1 MTTLSPN
8 TQSWDVKEE
17 LGQNEEPVE
26 LSRSSITA
34 EQGETSERDN
44 QLGISP
50 ENTVE
55 KVSLTNSNCVLGFAV
70 ESGYRRLLKQDSEA
84 SEGIDGMLPLYF
96 ERADLGRG
104 SELVDKVGADKPV
117 TTDWNNT
124 RSRARSLSVKVPDT
138 VLEETGIPLQ
148 KAGRAAGEDC
158 NLGDVSVNRRL
169 FTAKHRCY
177 TFYPRSFSVEAKD
190 LPISIYR
197 QTERLFDNK
206 METMED
212 NLSLLSVVP
221 PSGSLLKPNPLPTSA
236 ASSPSSVVDI
246 PPPFELASITKKPIT
261 KSSPSLLLENESPD
275 KYLKQNAKKK
285 SSFKRFLPIK
295 FRKKVENK
303 IAVEVNVCKP
313 QSDTV
318 RVLDFD
324 RRSLGNS
331 PQIKTRSGKIRVWDS
346 SSTFLINKDG
356 KRKGTPKP
364 FSRSVTRVE
373 SFEDRS
379 RLSYSSLPLTKPR
392 SISFPNADT
401 SDYENIPAVSSDYEN
416 VQIPSR
422 RNGRSGTFTEFFDN
436 PSRAFS
442 SASENDGYVDMS
454 SFTPFES
461 RKNMDQELESVES
474 ETLTACLPSGDEL
487 VSDEEIGNSSES
499 EEIDR
504 DMAEQ
509 SNIEL
514 EAYHIAKVIT
524 TSERAYVSVLKLLH
538 TDFRR
543 VALGAVDGEA
553 CPVLDREVVTVI
565 LCAVSEL
572 LDLHQEILQE
582 LEQSVTE
589 WEQAA
594 PCLAHVILAR
604 GPRLSVYSRY
614 IEQFEHNLAIL
625 EQSCSNSRGLSTR
638 LLEFEIHPDSNRLT
652 VKQCLFML
660 LLRVP
665 QYHLYLTD
673 YLNNLHPDD
682 SEYEDTQAALCVVRT
697 VCEQLRTCVAQAENL
712 QKLLEVEH
720 QVKGVHQ
727 LSQPGRV
734 LIKKGGLLRVME
746 GTRRPRYCFLL
757 SDMFLY
763 TAPQHSGK
771 YQLNKTLPLHGMKVS
786 RVSVEDSEMLLRI
799 QSVRG
804 SITLSASSSTE
815 RDEWLADISKAVD
828 DYQRSQT
835 FLSLRGNAE
844 LSLEKTD
851 SGLGAKPPMLIPD
864 SRVGMCMIC
873 SSDFSLT
880 WRRQHCHACGKVI
893 CRTCSRNKYPLKY
906 LKGRMARV
914 CDQCHRELK
923 RKELLTE
930 SEKAPSLLTHSPST
944 TFSSVFHS
952 FHTTSLR
959 KQKRI
964 PTALKEV
971 EASAEGV
978 SMSGYLQRCKRN
990 KRHWKKLWF
999 VIHEKVLY
1007 TYRASGNKVA
1017 AESLPLLGFTIK
1029 GSKDDDHSGPSVLFQ
1044 LYHKNVLYY
1053 TFKAEDTHTAQ
1064 RWIEAMFEA
1073 TVL

>member
-1 MTTLSPN
+1 MYGAGEEADGAGEEADGPGEEAGGPGEEAGGPGEEAGGPGEDRPVEEADGPGEGADGPGDEAQNLEEGPDDSRVEADETKDTDDGAMWEAAGGLWVDVLGKARDTADGDTADGDTADGDTADGDTADGDTADRLCQCERLANEPGVGENEAGGHEGDGNKGDEPREDGEEVDGNEGDEPQEDGEEVDGNERDEPGGDGEEVGGNERDEPGGDGEEVGGNEGDEPGGDGEEVGGNEGDEPGGDGEEVGGNEGDEPGGDGEEVFGNEPREDGGEVDECVGTLLTGTSKLLNYEGEKNMTTLSPN

-461 RKNMDQELESVES
+461 RKNMDQELE
-474 ETLTACLPSGDEL
+474 
-487 VSDEEIGNSSES
+487 
-499 EEIDR
+499 
-504 DMAEQ
+504 
-509 SNIEL
+509 
-514 EAYHIAKVIT
+514 
-524 TSERAYVSVLKLLH
+524 
-538 TDFRR
+538 
-543 VALGAVDGEA
+543 
-553 CPVLDREVVTVI
+553 
-565 LCAVSEL
+565 
-572 LDLHQEILQE
+572 
-582 LEQSVTE
+582 
-589 WEQAA
+589 
-594 PCLAHVILAR
+594 
-604 GPRLSVYSRY
+604 
-614 IEQFEHNLAIL
+614 
-625 EQSCSNSRGLSTR
+625 
-638 LLEFEIHPDSNRLT
+638 
-652 VKQCLFML
+652 
-660 LLRVP
+660 
-665 QYHLYLTD
+665 
-673 YLNNLHPDD
+673 
-682 SEYEDTQAALCVVRT
+682 
-697 VCEQLRTCVAQAENL
+697 
-712 QKLLEVEH
+712 
-720 QVKGVHQ
+720 
-727 LSQPGRV
+727 
-734 LIKKGGLLRVME
+734 
-746 GTRRPRYCFLL
+746 
-757 SDMFLY
+757 
-763 TAPQHSGK
+763 
-771 YQLNKTLPLHGMKVS
+771 
-786 RVSVEDSEMLLRI
+786 
-799 QSVRG
+799 
-804 SITLSASSSTE
+804 
-815 RDEWLADISKAVD
+815 
-828 DYQRSQT
+828 
-835 FLSLRGNAE
+835 
-844 LSLEKTD
+844 
-851 SGLGAKPPMLIPD
+851 
-864 SRVGMCMIC
+864 
-873 SSDFSLT
+873 
-880 WRRQHCHACGKVI
+880 
-893 CRTCSRNKYPLKY
+893 
-906 LKGRMARV
+906 
-914 CDQCHRELK
+914 
-923 RKELLTE
+923 
-930 SEKAPSLLTHSPST
+930 
-944 TFSSVFHS
+944 
-952 FHTTSLR
+952 
-959 KQKRI
+959 
-964 PTALKEV
+964 
-971 EASAEGV
+971 
-978 SMSGYLQRCKRN
+978 
-990 KRHWKKLWF
+990 
-999 VIHEKVLY
+999 
-1007 TYRASGNKVA
+1007 
-1017 AESLPLLGFTIK
+1017 
-1029 GSKDDDHSGPSVLFQ
+1029 
-1044 LYHKNVLYY
+1044 
-1053 TFKAEDTHTAQ
+1053 
-1064 RWIEAMFEA
+1064 
-1073 TVL
+1073 